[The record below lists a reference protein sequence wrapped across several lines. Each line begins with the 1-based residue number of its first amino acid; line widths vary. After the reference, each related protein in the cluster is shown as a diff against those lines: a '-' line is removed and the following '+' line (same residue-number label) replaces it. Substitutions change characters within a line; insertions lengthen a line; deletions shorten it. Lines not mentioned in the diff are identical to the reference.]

1 MKQVKSVGLLMA
13 LGLLTTLGACS
24 SDSTTGAGSA
34 QPDPSPSVSSPV
46 VEGGEGGEGGEEGAA
61 QSTDADVNYMVTLG
75 LMKGHL
81 IVAKE
86 LLDQGKHQEAEPHI
100 GHPVEE
106 LYGDIEAE
114 LPDRNVADFK
124 GNLNQLHDLVKSKPT
139 DPQVTKLY
147 TEAIQKV
154 DGAIAALPADK
165 RTSPQFVVAS
175 INGILAVAGEEYVA
189 AIADNKFV
197 ELVEYQDSRGFLLYA
212 TELYQTVSS
221 QVAQTNSE
229 VDQSLKDHLK
239 ELALAWPEVTPPAA
253 PIMTPEKVLEQI
265 TQFKTTAQKLT

>member
-13 LGLLTTLGACS
+13 LGLITTLGACS
-24 SDSTTGAGSA
+24 SDSTTEAGRE
-34 QPDPSPSVSSPV
+34 QPVSSPRV
-46 VEGGEGGEGGEEGAA
+46 TSPAVEGGEGGEGGEEGAA
-61 QSTDADVNYMVTLG
+61 LSTDADVNYMVTLG

-106 LYGDIEAE
+106 LYSDIEAE

-139 DPQVTKLY
+139 DPQLVKLY
-147 TEAIQKV
+147 TEAMQKV

-165 RTSPQFVVAS
+165 RTSPQFVVES

-197 ELVEYQDSRGFLLYA
+197 ELVEYQDSRGFVRYA
-212 TELYQTVSS
+212 TELYATVAE
-221 QVAQTNSE
+221 QVAQSNPQ
-229 VDQSLKDHLK
+229 VDQSLKKHLA
-239 ELALAWPEVTPPAA
+239 ELARAWPAVNPPDTPILP
-253 PIMTPEKVLEQI
+253 PPQVQEQI
-265 TQFKTTAQKLT
+265 TQFKTAAQQLT